1 MIKLTNVNCQRYSNF
16 RPTSTVR
23 GNVEE
28 TEYTENCW
36 VQEAHQASLS
46 KEFSRQ
52 EYWSGWPFPPPGDL
66 PGMEPESL
74 MSPALAG
81 GFFTTSATWEAL
93 ILHYISCIGLA
104 RKFVQFLSVRWFGK
118 T

>member
-1 MIKLTNVNCQRYSNF
+1 MCVHKLLQSRLTLSYPC
-16 RPTSTVR
+16 T
-23 GNVEE
+23 
-28 TEYTENCW
+28 
-36 VQEAHQASLS
+36 EAHQASLS

-93 ILHYISCIGLA
+93 ILHYILCIGLA